1 MKITERSVGGVTV
14 LDLEGKIVLG
24 EGDETLAEKVR
35 EVVAR
40 GDRKVLLNLAGV
52 PYVDSAGLGELVRC
66 HTRLVR
72 ADGNIKLLGLT
83 DRLQDLLQIT
93 KLVTVFQT
101 FDSESE
107 AVASF

>member
-24 EGDETLAEKVR
+24 EGDEALAEKVR

-72 ADGNIKLLGLT
+72 AEGNIKLLGLT

-107 AVASF
+107 AVSSF

>member
-1 MKITERSVGGVTV
+1 MNITERSVGGVTV

-24 EGDETLAEKVR
+24 EGDEALAEKIR

-101 FDSESE
+101 FDSESD
-107 AVASF
+107 AVSSF

>member
-1 MKITERSVGGVTV
+1 MNITERSVGGVTV

-24 EGDETLAEKVR
+24 EGDEALAEKIR

-83 DRLQDLLQIT
+83 ERLQDLLQIT

-107 AVASF
+107 AVSSF

>member
-1 MKITERSVGGVTV
+1 MNITERSVGGVTV

-24 EGDETLAEKVR
+24 EGDEALAEKIR

-107 AVASF
+107 AVSSF

>member
-1 MKITERSVGGVTV
+1 MNITERSVGGVTV

-24 EGDETLAEKVR
+24 EGDEALAEKIR

-72 ADGNIKLLGLT
+72 AEGNIKLLGLT
-83 DRLQDLLQIT
+83 ERLQDLLQIT

-107 AVASF
+107 AVSSF

>member
-1 MKITERSVGGVTV
+1 MNITERSVGGVTV

-24 EGDETLAEKVR
+24 DGDEALAEKIR

-107 AVASF
+107 AVSSF

>member
-1 MKITERSVGGVTV
+1 MNITERSVGGVTV